1 VNYNS
6 DLFIFVQSKL
16 HTIVDI
22 QYKHFLY
29 RNMNPQDSGYLS
41 SSPCAEQMYSHSI
54 PKIKKILTKPE
65 ESYVA
70 LIARAIL
77 SSSNYQMLLGDIYE
91 WIIHQYPY
99 YATLQS
105 KAWRNSIRHNL
116 SLNEC
121 FIRQNKSE
129 SGRGYYWSIHPAS
142 LDAFLRGDFRRRQA
156 RLRAKHAN
164 TSSIQPIP
172 WMMNTDVSFDYSMHQ
187 GQTYTY

>member
-1 VNYNS
+1 
-6 DLFIFVQSKL
+6 
-16 HTIVDI
+16 
-22 QYKHFLY
+22 
-29 RNMNPQDSGYLS
+29 MNLQDRGYLDASLS
-41 SSPCAEQMYSHSI
+41 SNHVYAPLMLPNKKACA
-54 PKIKKILTKPE
+54 KPD

-77 SSSNYQMLLGDIYE
+77 SSPNYQMLLVDIYE

-99 YATLQS
+99 FATLQS

-121 FIRQNKSE
+121 FIRRQKSE
-129 SGRGYYWSIHPAS
+129 NGRGYYWSIHPAS

-164 TSSIQPIP
+164 NSSIQSIP
-172 WMMNTDVSFDYSMHQ
+172 WMMNREVSFDPSMNQ
-187 GQTYTY
+187 EQTYTY

>member
-1 VNYNS
+1 
-6 DLFIFVQSKL
+6 
-16 HTIVDI
+16 
-22 QYKHFLY
+22 
-29 RNMNPQDSGYLS
+29 MNPQDSGYLS
-41 SSPCAEQMYSHSI
+41 SSPTTDPMYSHTI
-54 PKIKKILTKPE
+54 PKNRKILTKPE

-77 SSSNYQMLLGDIYE
+77 SSPNYQMLLVDIYE
-91 WIIHQYPY
+91 WIMDQYPY
-99 YATLQS
+99 FATLQS

-121 FIRQNKSE
+121 FIRKNKSE
-129 SGRGYYWSIHPAS
+129 NSRGFYWSIHPAS

-164 TSSIQPIP
+164 NSSIQPIP
-172 WMMNTDVSFDYSMHQ
+172 WMINRDLSLDYPMHQ

>member
-1 VNYNS
+1 
-6 DLFIFVQSKL
+6 
-16 HTIVDI
+16 
-22 QYKHFLY
+22 
-29 RNMNPQDSGYLS
+29 MNPQDSGYLS
-41 SSPCAEQMYSHSI
+41 CSPCHDQTYSHSNH
-54 PKIKKILTKPE
+54 KHKKILTKPE

-77 SSSNYQMLLGDIYE
+77 SSPNYQILLVDIYD

-99 YATLQS
+99 FATLQS

-121 FIRQNKSE
+121 FIRQKKSE

-142 LDAFLRGDFRRRQA
+142 LDAFLNGDFRRRQA

-164 TSSIQPIP
+164 TSSVQPIP
-172 WMMNTDVSFDYSMHQ
+172 WMMNTDLSYDYSMQQ
-187 GQTYTY
+187 GQTYNY

>member
-1 VNYNS
+1 MSKDNRKKSNIL
-6 DLFIFVQSKL
+6 LFLCF
-16 HTIVDI
+16 
-22 QYKHFLY
+22 FY

-41 SSPCAEQMYSHSI
+41 SSPSTDQIYSQSI
-54 PKIKKILTKPE
+54 SKHKKTLNKPE

-77 SSSNYQMLLGDIYE
+77 SSPNYQMLLVDIYG

-99 YATLQS
+99 FSTLQS

-121 FIRQNKSE
+121 FIRQKKSE
-129 SGRGYYWSIHPAS
+129 NGRGYYWSIHPAS
-142 LDAFLRGDFRRRQA
+142 LDAFLQGDFRRRQA

-164 TSSIQPIP
+164 SSSIQPIP
-172 WMMNTDVSFDYSMHQ
+172 WMMNTDVSLDYSMHQ